1 MEKNITWSN
10 DTTVYQRVQNTA
22 QALKQARQKWL
33 TRLMTPMEWLRKYYS
48 DILERHITMRHT
60 LLLVNV
66 QLAFI
71 LAALPADYPLWARLA
86 CCTWLLLAL
95 KQVKDEEGKKAG
107 SMEREA

>member
-10 DTTVYQRVQNTA
+10 DTTVYQSMQNTA
-22 QALKQARQKWL
+22 HALKLAQQKWL

-48 DILERHITMRHT
+48 DILEREITMHHT

-86 CCTWLLLAL
+86 CCTWLLRAL
-95 KQVKDEEGKKAG
+95 KQVKNEEGEKEG
-107 SMEREA
+107 SMEKEA